1 MQTWP
6 SWGAHTRT
14 YISCVPSELKF
25 KKKINKQ
32 KKELKFKFPVFQD
45 LPVLQEGYPDP
56 NSSLTFF
63 ILASPAW
70 PTACTVPLTGL
81 V

>member
-25 KKKINKQ
+25 K
-32 KKELKFKFPVFQD
+32 FPVFQE
-45 LPVLQEGYPDP
+45 LPILQEGYPDP

-70 PTACTVPLTGL
+70 PTACTVPLTSL